1 MFSANSSPK
10 LSIMRSKSTDLSGDE
25 RLQWHLFKVGQF
37 YALGGASFGDRANS
51 GGATKRFGQRHA
63 GIVANC

>member
-1 MFSANSSPK
+1 
-10 LSIMRSKSTDLSGDE
+10 MRSKSTDLSGDE